1 MSKREDDILAREIS
15 KFGAL
20 GGGLGSGVG
29 GALGGAMG
37 AGLVAKHLPNNALQL
52 TLEIAAPARDVLET
66 AFNILRE
73 QGKITEDAE
82 APSEL
87 PTITALVG
95 AGFFN
100 LNPTLVSVQVAP
112 ISATLTKVSIHGTAK
127 EGLIKQHAG
136 EKATKRIADLL
147 NKTFSEPQNKT

>member
-1 MSKREDDILAREIS
+1 MSKREDEILAREIS
-15 KFGAL
+15 KFGGNL
-20 GGGLGSGVG
+20 GGVVGSY
-29 GALGGAMG
+29 
-37 AGLVAKHLPNNALQL
+37 LVAKHLPNNTLQL

-73 QGKITEDAE
+73 QGKITNDAKT
-82 APSEL
+82 PSEL

-100 LNPTLVSVQVAP
+100 LNPALVSVQVAP
-112 ISATLTKVSIHGTAK
+112 ISATLTKVSIHGKAK

-136 EKATKRIADLL
+136 EKAAKRIADML